1 MMRKN
6 FLELEPPILKIPRTF
21 GQKAADLVTRWAGS
35 WTFIIS
41 IFVILFFWIV
51 INTSWLLFGRSW
63 DPYPF
68 ILLNF
73 ILSTL
78 AAIQTPIILM
88 SQNRQSQKDR
98 VRLQYDYDINKKA
111 EKEIRDVKKQLN
123 EIEEILRKK
132 LR

>member
-1 MMRKN
+1 MRKN

-111 EKEIRDVKKQLN
+111 EKEIRDVKKQLD

>member
-6 FLELEPPILKIPRTF
+6 FLELEPLILKIPRTF

-111 EKEIRDVKKQLN
+111 EKEIRDVKKQLD

>member
-1 MMRKN
+1 MRKN

-98 VRLQYDYDINKKA
+98 IRLQYDYDINKKA

>member
-1 MMRKN
+1 MMRRN
-6 FLELEPPILKIPRTF
+6 FLEVDHPILKITRTF
-21 GQKAADLVTRWAGS
+21 GQKAADLVTMWAGS

-111 EKEIRDVKKQLN
+111 EKEIRHVKKQLD

>member
-1 MMRKN
+1 MRKN

-21 GQKAADLVTRWAGS
+21 GQKAADLVSRLAGS

-111 EKEIRDVKKQLN
+111 EKEIRDVKKQLD

>member
-98 VRLQYDYDINKKA
+98 IRLQYDYDINKKA